1 MTKSYHLALSIL
13 GCQSAGDIRSRIRKA
28 FDRAI
33 PTEQWMSKDDKL
45 NLIEESIASIGGW
58 DEIEKQIK
66 IGVANG
72 YSEEQQLAL
81 LEALARKL

>member
-1 MTKSYHLALSIL
+1 
-13 GCQSAGDIRSRIRKA
+13 
-28 FDRAI
+28 
-33 PTEQWMSKDDKL
+33 MSKDDKL